1 MSKRQFTF
9 DFVEKQIR
17 KKTFGILST
26 VSKKGRAQST
36 GIMYG
41 VSPSGSKFSLYIL
54 THRSYR
60 KTKNLMRNPHVS
72 LVIPFPH
79 YCLRFVPSS
88 CISFQGR
95 AKVVP
100 FNDPEAQESFK
111 QKRILRTNLKAG
123 LRMKREAVF
132 IKIKPNR
139 RISCFGLGIGVLM
152 LRKHMET
159 GSYSVAIPP
168 ERV

>member
-1 MSKRQFTF
+1 MSERQFTF

-79 YCLRFVPSS
+79 YYLRFAPSP
-88 CISFQGR
+88 CISFQGK
-95 AKVVP
+95 AKITSL
-100 FNDPEAQESFK
+100 NDPEAQDSFK
-111 QKRILRTNLKAG
+111 QKRILRMNLDAG

-139 RISCFGLGIGVLM
+139 KISCYGIGIGVLK
-152 LRKHMET
+152 LRKHMES
-159 GSYSVAIPP
+159 GSYSVTIPS
-168 ERV
+168 ERL